1 MLASMRMPEHVK
13 EFFQKQGKIGGKKR
27 SASLSAERRKEIAK
41 RAAEA
46 RWAKKTADAGR
57 KGHQE

>member
-1 MLASMRMPEHVK
+1 MIDMKMPAHVK

-27 SASLSAERRKEIAK
+27 SASLSPERRKEIAR

-46 RWAKKTADAGR
+46 RWAKKMQNTGR
-57 KGHQE
+57 KEIGE